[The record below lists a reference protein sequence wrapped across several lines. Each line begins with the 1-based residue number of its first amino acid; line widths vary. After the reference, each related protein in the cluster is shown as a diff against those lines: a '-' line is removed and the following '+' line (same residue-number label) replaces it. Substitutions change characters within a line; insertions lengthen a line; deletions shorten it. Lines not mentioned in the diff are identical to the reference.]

1 MASAFYNIGL
11 EKFIANSTPI
21 NLTSDTIRVR
31 PIRTSAYT
39 FAATHSTMSSVT
51 AATGGPGDVTLGTKA
66 LGTGTDGGT
75 FDAADAVFTAWT
87 AGAAIDGIVV
97 FKFVTNDAGSTP
109 IAYLDGFSVTPN
121 GGDITFQWAASNP
134 FIFKI

>member
-11 EKFIANSTPI
+11 QGFIQSSTRI
-21 NLTSDTIRVR
+21 DLTADTIKVR
-31 PIRTSAYT
+31 PTRVSAYT
-39 FAATHSTMSSVT
+39 FAATHASMTPVV
-51 AATGGPGDVTLGTKA
+51 AATGGPGDVTLGTKNLA
-66 LGTGTDGGT
+66 TGADGGT

-87 AGAAIDGIVV
+87 AGAAIDSLVI

-109 IAYLDGFSVTPN
+109 ICYLDGFTVTPN
-121 GGDITFQWAASNP
+121 GGDITFVWANSNP

>member
-1 MASAFYNIGL
+1 MASAYYNIGL
-11 EKFIANSTPI
+11 QGFIQSASRI
-21 NLTSDTIRVR
+21 DLTADTIKVR
-31 PIRTSAYT
+31 PIRVSGYT
-39 FAATHSTMSSVT
+39 FAATHTSMTPVV

-75 FDAADAVFTAWT
+75 FDAADAVFTAWA
-87 AGAAIDGIVV
+87 AGAAIDGLVI

-109 IAYLDGFSVTPN
+109 IAYIDGFTVTPN
-121 GGDITFQWAASNP
+121 GGDITFQWQSTNP